1 MKYLITDLNIQ
12 LNGHKFGFINN
23 LLLYIES
30 LNTDDQYFFLTNDSD
45 NFELKSEKENI
56 KILKLSGEQNSKIQI
71 QKRGLFKYWTQW
83 NIIKKISEELL
94 IDRVV
99 LMEFDLYQLGIA
111 FTRFRFKVSGIWFRP
126 YHRMQPEN
134 NSFKSKL
141 NYLKYIIQKKITF
154 LPTLLNSRLSK
165 VFVLNDENVKSF
177 YGIFSKKIFYLP
189 DPVFIYQKEESFD
202 LRKKYGIPPNNMILL
217 QFGHMEERK
226 NNENIIK
233 ALDKIPSEISKNI
246 TLLLIG
252 KFISGYEQKVKSLV
266 TESSVFQLITHNQFI
281 SDEEMEATFAQADV
295 ILRMNLNFFGSSGV
309 VGIAAAHQKPVIV
322 SNYGV
327 MHDQVIKYYLGKTLA
342 PDDVGGIKD
351 TIMSYFENPEER
363 KVDGKKYLES
373 HCAEAYARMLLDF

>member
-1 MKYLITDLNIQ
+1 
-12 LNGHKFGFINN
+12 
-23 LLLYIES
+23 
-30 LNTDDQYFFLTNDSD
+30 
-45 NFELKSEKENI
+45 
-56 KILKLSGEQNSKIQI
+56 
-71 QKRGLFKYWTQW
+71 
-83 NIIKKISEELL
+83 
-94 IDRVV
+94 
-99 LMEFDLYQLGIA
+99 MEFDLYQLGIA

-141 NYLKYIIQKKITF
+141 NYLKHIIQKKITF

-295 ILRMNLNFFGSSGV
+295 ILRMNLNFLV
-309 VGIAAAHQKPVIV
+309 RAEW
-322 SNYGV
+322 
-327 MHDQVIKYYLGKTLA
+327 LGLRRLTKNLSLF
-342 PDDVGGIKD
+342 P
-351 TIMSYFENPEER
+351 IME
-363 KVDGKKYLES
+363 
-373 HCAEAYARMLLDF
+373 

>member
-1 MKYLITDLNIQ
+1 MKYLITDLNIL

-30 LNTDDQYFFLTNDSD
+30 LNTDNQYFFLTNDSD

-71 QKRGLFKYWTQW
+71 QKRGLLKYWTQW
-83 NIIKKISEELL
+83 NIIKKVSEELL

-126 YHRMQPEN
+126 FHRMQPEN

-141 NYLKYIIQKKITF
+141 NYLKHIIQKKITF
-154 LPTLLNSRLSK
+154 LPALLNSRLSK

-202 LRKKYGIPPNNMILL
+202 LRKKYGIPQNNMILL

-281 SDEEMEATFAQADV
+281 SDEEMEATFAQSDV

-327 MHDQVIKYYLGKTLA
+327 MHDQVIKYNLGKTLA
-342 PDDVGGIKD
+342 PDDVEGIKD
-351 TIMSYFENPEER
+351 AIISYFENPEER
-363 KVDGKKYLES
+363 NVDGSKYLES
-373 HCAEAYARMLLDF
+373 HSAEAYARMLLDF